1 MRGDLT
7 DVRRFFLGGL
17 LAFVGVSAL
26 GGGLFGILGAEGVPK
41 EWLRGTPFDSYFV
54 PSLILLVVVS
64 GGSLVAAVV
73 VFRRHRLARLAGWI
87 AGGILLVWIAAQ
99 VAIVGYVSW
108 LQPTYFVIALL
119 IIGLATP
126 RRPGA

>member
-1 MRGDLT
+1 MT
-7 DVRRFFLGGL
+7 EVRRFLLGGL
-17 LAFVGVSAL
+17 LALVAVSAF
-26 GGGLFGILGAEGVPK
+26 GGGLFGILGAEGVPR

-73 VFRRHRLARLAGWI
+73 VFRRHRLARPAGWI

-99 VAIVGYVSW
+99 LAIIGYVSW
-108 LQPTYFVIALL
+108 LQPAYFVIATL
-119 IIGLATP
+119 IIALATAL
-126 RRPGA
+126 RRWA